1 MQDFLNYTSYSSSHQ
16 ECRYLVSNLIKVP
29 GELIQSTEQRIQE
42 FLTRNRQSAYT
53 PLEIIQGIYPDAV
66 VDPVSDPRKYFVET
80 ALDSLLSKEVVVGK
94 VVAEAGVPV
103 LYFM

>member
-1 MQDFLNYTSYSSSHQ
+1 M
-16 ECRYLVSNLIKVP
+16 
-29 GELIQSTEQRIQE
+29 
-42 FLTRNRQSAYT
+42 
-53 PLEIIQGIYPDAV
+53 EIIQGIYPDAV